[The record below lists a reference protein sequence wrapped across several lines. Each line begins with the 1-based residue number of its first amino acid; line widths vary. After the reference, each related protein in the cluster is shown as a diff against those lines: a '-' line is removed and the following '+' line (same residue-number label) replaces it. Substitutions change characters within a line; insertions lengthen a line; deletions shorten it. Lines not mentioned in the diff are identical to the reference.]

1 MRGGQA
7 VVRVDIKGWFTTYK
21 NLKSGERAKYHY
33 HRATGIRLHGK
44 PGSPEFIAGY
54 AAAEKLIRD
63 RLAGTF
69 NALVRAYTLSV
80 EFEQKLA
87 ASTQAE
93 YRRLLTAAEAEFGN
107 MPLAA
112 LEDPRVRKDFL
123 DWREKVARKSGDR
136 EADNRLSAISAMLT
150 WAVDRGQTAA
160 NHLRGFKRLY
170 HADRSEIIWLPEHI
184 SAFMKVA
191 PIEMQRALILGL
203 HTGQREGDLLR
214 MPWSAYNG
222 TRISLR
228 PGKGRRAG
236 KLGPLVEIPCTAAL
250 RRMLDGMLRISPL
263 ILTTKTGRSFKKRYF
278 ARLWDGAMTTAGLQS
293 VTLPG
298 SDRPVELH
306 FHDLRGTAVTL
317 LSEAGCTPQQIA
329 TITGHSLKT
338 VHRILERYL
347 ARTLGLAEQAIFNFE
362 NSPRTKFANQ
372 LQTVAQPDAV
382 RKGKNHA

>member
-21 NLKSGERAKYHY
+21 NLKSGERAAYHY

-44 PGSPEFIAGY
+44 PGSPEFIADY

-69 NALVRAYTLSV
+69 NGLVRAYTLSV
-80 EFEQKLA
+80 EFEDKLA
-87 ASTQAE
+87 ASTKAE
-93 YRRLLTAAEAEFGN
+93 YRRMLTAAEAEFGL

-112 LEDPRVRKDFL
+112 LDDPRVRKDFL
-123 DWREKVARKSGDR
+123 DWREKVARKSGNR

-150 WAVDRGQTAA
+150 WAVDRGRATA
-160 NHLRGFKRLY
+160 NHLRGFKRMY

-184 SAFMKVA
+184 AAFMKVA

-203 HTGQREGDLLR
+203 HTGQRQGDLLR
-214 MPWSAYNG
+214 VPWSAYDG
-222 TRISLR
+222 ARISIR
-228 PGKGRRAG
+228 QGKARRGG

-250 RRMLDGMLRISPL
+250 RRMLDGIDRVSPL
-263 ILTTKTGRSFKKRYF
+263 ILTTKTGQSLKRRYF
-278 ARLWDGAMTTAGLQS
+278 ARLWDEAMTKAGLQS
-293 VTLPG
+293 VSLPG
-298 SDRPVELH
+298 SDHPVELH

-338 VHRILERYL
+338 VHQILERYL
-347 ARTLGLAEQAIFNFE
+347 ARTRGLAEEAIFNFE

-372 LQTVAQPDAV
+372 LQTVAQP
-382 RKGKNHA
+382 RTGGK

>member
-1 MRGGQA
+1 MG
-7 VVRVDIKGWFTTYK
+7 RVNLKGWFTTYK
-21 NLKSGERAKYHY
+21 TLKTGASAGQRIEYHY
-33 HRATGIRLHGK
+33 HRATGMRLNGK
-44 PGSPEFIAGY
+44 PGSSEFVADY

-69 NALVRAYTLSV
+69 QGLVRGYTLSV
-80 EFEQKLA
+80 EFTEKLA
-87 ASTQAE
+87 PSTQAE
-93 YRRLLTAAEAEFGN
+93 YKRMLTAAEAEFSN

-112 LEDPRVRKDFL
+112 LDDPRVRKDFL
-123 DWREKVARKSGDR
+123 DWREKVARASGER

-150 WAVDRGQTAA
+150 WAVDRGQTTA
-160 NHLRGFKRLY
+160 NYLRGFKRLY

-184 SAFMKVA
+184 AAFMKAA

-203 HTGQREGDLLR
+203 HTGQREGDILR
-214 MPWSAYNG
+214 MPWSAYDG
-222 TRISLR
+222 SRIVLR
-228 PGKGRRAG
+228 QGKARRGG
-236 KLGPLVEIPCTAAL
+236 KLGPLIETSCTAAL
-250 RRMLDGMLRISPL
+250 RRMLDSMDRVSPL
-263 ILTTKTGRSFKKRYF
+263 ILTTKTGQSFKKRYF

-317 LSEAGCTPQQIA
+317 LSEAGWTPQQIA